1 MSEVWRQ
8 AASIE
13 GPEVDGPSEVRQAD
27 QGLAL
32 SLSLPGCRL
41 DEFVTQMATKKSEEP
56 LSFRQMMSTQ
66 LLSEFG
72 GMCAWNG
79 CRETFKGN
87 MPNTWRRLLTY
98 HCPKSVIDPF
108 ERADIDRDCAICPE
122 HVRQFDGFLKA
133 PPDSLSRA
141 GDGAAESEGRG

>member
-1 MSEVWRQ
+1 
-8 AASIE
+8 
-13 GPEVDGPSEVRQAD
+13 
-27 QGLAL
+27 
-32 SLSLPGCRL
+32 
-41 DEFVTQMATKKSEEP
+41 MATKNKAQEP

-87 MPNTWRRLLTY
+87 MPDTWRKLLTY

-108 ERADIDRDCAICPE
+108 EMADIHRDCSICPE
-122 HVRQFDGFLKA
+122 HVRRFEDLLKA
-133 PPDSLSRA
+133 PTDRPARA
-141 GDGAAESEGRG
+141 GAAASSRRG